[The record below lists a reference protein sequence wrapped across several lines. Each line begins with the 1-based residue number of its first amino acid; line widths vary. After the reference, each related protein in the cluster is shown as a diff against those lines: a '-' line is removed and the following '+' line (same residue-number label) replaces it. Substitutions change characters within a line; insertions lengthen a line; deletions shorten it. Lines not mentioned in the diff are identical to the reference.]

1 MPPKMF
7 SDDYVYL
14 LAPSSLLSGSF
25 GQLKLSLAE
34 LPLETAWALP
44 PFLCVFVS
52 SSVVCRELE
61 DELVSR
67 QFDGIIEQ
75 VN

>member
-14 LAPSSLLSGSF
+14 LAPSSLLSGGF

-44 PFLCVFVS
+44 PVFSYQAVLS
-52 SSVVCRELE
+52 AGSWKMSWH
-61 DELVSR
+61 
-67 QFDGIIEQ
+67 QG
-75 VN
+75 N